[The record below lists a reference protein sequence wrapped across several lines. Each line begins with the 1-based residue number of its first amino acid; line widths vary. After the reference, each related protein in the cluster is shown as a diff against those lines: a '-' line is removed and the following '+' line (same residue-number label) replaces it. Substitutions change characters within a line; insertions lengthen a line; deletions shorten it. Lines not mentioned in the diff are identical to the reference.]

1 MADMEQSEALANLT
15 IGYETYRYKAVVD
28 GDGYMVWMISSSPNF
43 WEKAILPILAEYKA
57 ERITWRKHRYNPRA
71 FLVKLPLSSSGV
83 QNFREWAKSGST
95 DTVTIMRESI
105 YDDYDEHSYDDDWW
119 DYDSLYDDDLES
131 MEELCKHVEEKFERR
146 ARRK

>member
-1 MADMEQSEALANLT
+1 
-15 IGYETYRYKAVVD
+15 
-28 GDGYMVWMISSSPNF
+28 
-43 WEKAILPILAEYKA
+43 
-57 ERITWRKHRYNPRA
+57 
-71 FLVKLPLSSSGV
+71 
-83 QNFREWAKSGST
+83 
-95 DTVTIMRESI
+95 MRESI